1 VVNERLLWIAAGV
14 AAVVFAVKV
23 IVPAVWWAIG
33 QRRLR
38 QAGPAP
44 LHAATQRIW
53 VDPGSVGALDP
64 VNGPGPADGAPQPP
78 FQFLEEHTTGSQ
90 PTVSVRDACGRVWRV
105 KWGQEVRCETFA
117 VRFAWSC
124 GYFAEETHFVAAGT
138 IEGATT
144 LGRARACIDERDG
157 TFREARFE
165 LDDPA
170 VTKMFEEHSWAW
182 DDNPFL
188 GTRELNGLKLVV
200 MLLSNWDTKDRRDVA
215 RGSNTAIFEH
225 RLADGRREARYL
237 LTDWGGSMGRWGTN
251 AATRGRWDA
260 AGFAEQ
266 TSGFVTGVTEDGCV
280 MFGYAGQRTADVA
293 HGIPLEHVRWFSRF
307 LEPLTTDY
315 LARALRASG
324 ASADDTPRFAAAL
337 RDRIDQLVAVG
348 RAETVEPVQDRI
360 A

>member
-1 VVNERLLWIAAGV
+1 VSERLAWIAAGIV
-14 AAVVFAVKV
+14 AVLVVVKV

-38 QAGPAP
+38 QAGPPP
-44 LHAATQRIW
+44 LHTAMHRIW
-53 VDPGSVGALDP
+53 ADPGPVAALDP
-64 VNGPGPADGAPQPP
+64 VNGPGPADGAPQAP
-78 FQFLEEHTTGSQ
+78 FQFVEEPATGSQ
-90 PTVSVRDACGRVWRV
+90 PTVSVRDACDRIWRV

-124 GYFAEETHFVAAGT
+124 GYFAEETHFLPAGT
-138 IEGATT
+138 IAGATT
-144 LGRARACIDERDG
+144 LTRARDCIDERDG
-157 TFREARFE
+157 SFRDARFE

-170 VTKMFEEHSWAW
+170 VTKMFEEHSWSW

-188 GTRELNGLKLVV
+188 GTRELNGLKIVV

-215 RGSNTAIFEH
+215 RGSNTAIFEQ
-225 RLADGRREARYL
+225 RLPDGRREARYL

-260 AGFAEQ
+260 EGFAAQ
-266 TSGFVTGVTEDGCV
+266 TPGFVTGVVDGCV
-280 MFGYAGQRTADVA
+280 AFGYVGQRTADVA
-293 HGIPLEHVRWFSRF
+293 HGIPLEHVRWFSRY
-307 LEPLTTDY
+307 LERLTDDY

-324 ASADDTPRFAAAL
+324 ATPEETLRFVSAL
-337 RDRIDQLVAVG
+337 RDRIRQLVAIG
-348 RAETVEPVQDRI
+348 RAEPAAPAENRI